1 MSSGRLP
8 SRLRRQ
14 TRQAS
19 VLSRRAPAFLATR
32 PAWDANN
39 VPADDDFEDEIE
51 RAVDDKRE
59 GVLAADVTGMVQSE
73 GTRVVDDVCG

>member
-1 MSSGRLP
+1 MGGA
-8 SRLRRQ
+8 LRRVEEHI
-14 TRQAS
+14 RPI
-19 VLSRRAPAFLATR
+19 LGYAFDMDTK
-32 PAWDANN
+32 N

-73 GTRVVDDVCG
+73 GSRVVVELVDEEAHPPK